1 MKLRIQILF
10 NEILLEFLNIKVTR
24 IVQRFIYS

>member
-10 NEILLEFLNIKVTR
+10 NEILLEFLNIKLTH